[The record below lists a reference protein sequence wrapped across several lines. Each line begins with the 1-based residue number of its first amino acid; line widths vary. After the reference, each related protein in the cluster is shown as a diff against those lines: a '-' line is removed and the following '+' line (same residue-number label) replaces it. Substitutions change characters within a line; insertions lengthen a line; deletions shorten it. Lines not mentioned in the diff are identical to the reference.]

1 MTIAAEKDRNRR
13 VVEIVK
19 QFLCSAIFYRKL
31 FSDYQKGR
39 LRFDDVQELVDD
51 KGQSMLFNLKKNC
64 QLLFRNNE
72 HSTDQ
77 EILFDLAIGSIFHEA
92 MLVRENC
99 YQLEVYMPKVSK
111 LKEKVIKT
119 SHEKK
124 FLREV
129 NHILSRARK
138 RLAEE
143 LNETNTLIENISEQ
157 LKDLLSGYSENGLLI
172 RFLLEEEELVEDAL
186 GRGSMDGVLSSMYK
200 GGRLEGLIVA
210 SKSYCK
216 SGYNNKAKDMTER
229 ALAISP
235 DENIRFLHLFYSGMT
250 NYYERNLTGALKDF
264 EQARKIAGDT
274 PEYKEGLENI
284 ASITS
289 KITALQHESA

>member
-1 MTIAAEKDRNRR
+1 MTIVVEKDRNRR
-13 VVEIVK
+13 GAEIVK
-19 QFLCSAIFYRKL
+19 QFICLTIFYRKL
-31 FSDYQKGR
+31 FSDYQKGS

-51 KGQSMLFNLKKNC
+51 KGQSLLFNLKKNC

-111 LKEKVIKT
+111 LKEKVMKT

-143 LNETNTLIENISEQ
+143 LKETNTLIENTSEQ

-186 GRGSMDGVLSSMYK
+186 GRGSVDGVLSSMYK

-210 SKSYCK
+210 ARSYYK
-216 SGYNNKAKDMTER
+216 SGFNAKAKDMANR
-229 ALAISP
+229 ALTISP
-235 DENIRFLHLFYSGMT
+235 DEDIRFLHLFYSGMT
-250 NYYERNLTGALKDF
+250 SYYERDLNGALECF
-264 EQARKIAGDT
+264 EQARKIAGNT
-274 PEYKEGLENI
+274 PEYKEGLEKIESI
-284 ASITS
+284 AS
-289 KITALQHESA
+289 KITALQHEGA